1 MVSYPNF
8 KKYLIYI
15 LIVLKRALIVFLLI
29 TILSVLSLRWI
40 SPPTTSFM
48 LQHHFSAWLNDK
60 KGFKMSYRFVE
71 LNKISLHAPIAVV
84 AAEDQKFPVHW
95 GFDLESIEEAWVERA
110 NGIRVRGASTISQ
123 QVAKNLFL
131 WPGRSFLRKGV
142 EAYFTVLIE
151 LLWPKRRIIEV
162 YLNVAEFGNGVFGIT
177 AAGKTF
183 FKKPPLRLTRWEC
196 ALLAAVLPN
205 PKRFRVNK
213 PSSYVLRR
221 TEWIYKEMDRL
232 DRAKYLHNM

>member
-1 MVSYPNF
+1 MRSSLTV
-8 KKYLIYI
+8 I
-15 LIVLKRALIVFLLI
+15 KRVLIVFLLI

-48 LQHHFSAWLNDK
+48 LQRNFNAWLNDK
-60 KGFKMSYRFVE
+60 KNFKIHYRWVD

-95 GFDLESIEEAWVERA
+95 GFDRESIEEAWIERA

-131 WPGRSFLRKGV
+131 WPGRNLLRKGV
-142 EAYFTVLIE
+142 EAYFTALIE

-162 YLNVAEFGNGVFGIT
+162 YLNIAEFGKGVFGIA

-183 FKKPPLRLTRWEC
+183 FKKPPIRLTRWEC

-205 PKRFRVNK
+205 PKRFRAAR

-221 TEWIYKEMDRL
+221 TAWIHKEMDRL
-232 DRAKYLHNM
+232 DRAKCLKNI

>member
-1 MVSYPNF
+1 MVSYPNY
-8 KKYLIYI
+8 KNLLRSS
-15 LIVLKRALIVFLLI
+15 LIVLKRVLIVFLVI
-29 TILSVLSLRWI
+29 TILPVLSLRWI

-48 LQHHFSAWLNDK
+48 LQQKFNAWWNDTK
-60 KGFKMSYRFVE
+60 NFKIRYRWVD
-71 LNKISLHAPIAVV
+71 LDKISLHAPIAVV

-95 GFDLESIEEAWVERA
+95 GFDRESIEEAWVERA
-110 NGIRVRGASTISQ
+110 NGVRVRGASTISQ
-123 QVAKNLFL
+123 QVAKNLYL

-151 LLWPKRRIIEV
+151 LLWSKHRIIEV
-162 YLNVAEFGNGVFGIT
+162 YLNIAEFGNGVFGIA

-183 FKKPPLRLTRWEC
+183 FNKPPIRLTRWEC

-205 PKRFRVNK
+205 PKRFRAAR

-221 TEWIYKEMDRL
+221 TAWIHKEMDRL
-232 DRAKYLHNM
+232 DRAKCLKNL

>member
-1 MVSYPNF
+1 MVSYRKFNNF
-8 KKYLIYI
+8 LRSSLTVI
-15 LIVLKRALIVFLLI
+15 KRVLIVFLVI

-48 LQHHFSAWLNDK
+48 LQHNFNVWLNDK
-60 KGFKMSYRFVE
+60 KNFKIRYRWVD

-95 GFDLESIEEAWVERA
+95 GFDRESIEEAWIERA

-142 EAYFTVLIE
+142 EAYFTALIE

-162 YLNVAEFGNGVFGIT
+162 YLNIAEFGNGVFGIA

-183 FKKPPLRLTRWEC
+183 FKKPPIRLTRWEC

-205 PKRFRVNK
+205 PKRFSAAR
-213 PSSYVLRR
+213 PSIYVLRR
-221 TEWIYKEMDRL
+221 TAWIHKEMDRL
-232 DRAKYLHNM
+232 DRAKCLKNL

>member
-8 KKYLIYI
+8 KKYLIFV
-15 LIVLKRALIVFLLI
+15 LIVLKRALIVFLVI
-29 TILSVLSLRWI
+29 TIFSVLALRWV

-48 LQHHFSAWLNDK
+48 LQHNFSAWLNDK
-60 KGFKMSYRFVE
+60 KSFKISYRWVE

-95 GFDLESIEEAWVERA
+95 GFDRESIEEAWVERA

-142 EAYFTVLIE
+142 EVYFTALIE
-151 LLWPKRRIIEV
+151 LFWPKRRIVEV
-162 YLNVAEFGNGVFGIT
+162 YLNVAEFGNGVFGIA

-183 FKKPPLRLTRWEC
+183 FKKPPIRLTRWEC

-205 PKRFRVNK
+205 PKRFRAAK
-213 PSSYVLRR
+213 PSNYVLRR

-232 DRAKYLHNM
+232 DRAKHLQNM

>member
-8 KKYLIYI
+8 KNYFRSALK
-15 LIVLKRALIVFLLI
+15 VLKRAIIVFLAI
-29 TILSVLSLRWI
+29 TILPVFSLRWI

-48 LQHHFSAWLNDK
+48 LQRNFNAWWNDK
-60 KGFKMSYRFVE
+60 KNFKIRYQWVKLS
-71 LNKISLHAPIAVV
+71 KISPHAPIAVV

-95 GFDLESIEEAWVERA
+95 GFDRESIEEAWVERA
-110 NGIRVRGASTISQ
+110 NGIRVRGASSISQ

-151 LLWPKRRIIEV
+151 LLWPKHRIVEV
-162 YLNVAEFGNGVFGIT
+162 YLNIAEFGDGVFGIA
-177 AAGKTF
+177 AAGKAF
-183 FKKPPLRLTRWEC
+183 FKKPPIRLTRWEC

-205 PKRFRVNK
+205 PKRFRAAR
-213 PSSYVLRR
+213 PSNYVLSR
-221 TEWIYKEMDRL
+221 TAWIYKEMDRL
-232 DRAKYLHNM
+232 DRAKCLKNL

>member
-1 MVSYPNF
+1 
-8 KKYLIYI
+8 
-15 LIVLKRALIVFLLI
+15 VFLVI

-48 LQHHFSAWLNDK
+48 LQSNFNTWLNDK
-60 KGFKMSYRFVE
+60 KNFKIRYRWVD

-95 GFDLESIEEAWVERA
+95 GFDRESIEEAWIERA

-131 WPGRSFLRKGV
+131 WPGRSLLRKGV
-142 EAYFTVLIE
+142 EAYFTALIE

-162 YLNVAEFGNGVFGIT
+162 YLNIAEFGNGVFGIAT
-177 AAGKTF
+177 AGKSF
-183 FKKPPLRLTRWEC
+183 FKKPPIRLTRWEC

-205 PKRFRVNK
+205 PKRFRAAM
-213 PSSYVLRR
+213 PSIYVLRR
-221 TEWIYKEMDRL
+221 TAWIYKEMDRL
-232 DRAKYLHNM
+232 DRAKCLKNL

>member
-1 MVSYPNF
+1 MVSYRNYKNYF
-8 KKYLIYI
+8 GVTRR
-15 LIVLKRALIVFLLI
+15 VLKKVIILFLLI
-29 TILSVLSLRWI
+29 TILPVLSLRWI

-48 LQHHFSAWLNDK
+48 LQQKFNGWWNDK
-60 KGFKMSYRFVE
+60 KNFKIRYRWVD
-71 LNKISLHAPIAVV
+71 LNNISLHAPIAVV

-95 GFDLESIEEAWVERA
+95 GFDTESIEEAWLERA

-131 WPGRSFLRKGV
+131 WPGRSFLRKGM
-142 EAYFTVLIE
+142 EAYFTALIE

-162 YLNVAEFGNGVFGIT
+162 YLNIAEFGNGVFGIA

-183 FKKPPLRLTRWEC
+183 FKKSPIRLTRWQC

-205 PKRFRVNK
+205 PKRFRVAR
-213 PSSYVLRR
+213 PSTYVLHR

-232 DRAKYLHNM
+232 DRAKYLNNL

>member
-8 KKYLIYI
+8 KKYLIFI
-15 LIVLKRALIVFLLI
+15 LKVLKWVLIVFLVI
-29 TILSVLSLRWI
+29 TILSVLSLRWM

-48 LQHHFSAWLNDK
+48 LQHNFSAWLNEK
-60 KGFKMSYRFVE
+60 NKFKIHYRWVDI
-71 LNKISLHAPIAVV
+71 NRISIHAPIAVV
-84 AAEDQKFPVHW
+84 AAEDQKFPIHW
-95 GFDLESIEEAWVERA
+95 GFDRESIEEAWAERA

-142 EAYFTVLIE
+142 EAYFTLLIE

-162 YLNVAEFGNGVFGIT
+162 YLNIAEFGNGVFGIT
-177 AAGKTF
+177 AAGKIF
-183 FKKPPLRLTRWEC
+183 FKKPPIRLTRWEC

-205 PKRFRVNK
+205 PKRFRADK
-213 PSSYVLRR
+213 PSNYVLKR

-232 DRAKYLHNM
+232 DRAKYLNNL

>member
-1 MVSYPNF
+1 MVFYPNL
-8 KKYLIYI
+8 KNNLKSLLII
-15 LIVLKRALIVFLLI
+15 LKWVLIVFLAI

-48 LQHHFSAWLNDK
+48 LQHNFSAWLKDK
-60 KGFKMSYRFVE
+60 KNFKIQYRWID
-71 LNKISLHAPIAVV
+71 LNKISIHAPIAVV

-95 GFDLESIEEAWVERA
+95 GFDRESIEEAWVERA

-131 WPGRSFLRKGV
+131 WPGRSFVRKGV

-151 LLWPKRRIIEV
+151 LLWPKSRIIEV
-162 YLNVAEFGNGVFGIT
+162 YLNIAEFGNGVFGIT

-183 FKKPPLRLTRWEC
+183 FKKPPIRLTRWEC

-205 PKRFRVNK
+205 PKRFRANK
-213 PSSYVLRR
+213 PSNYVLRR

-232 DRAKYLHNM
+232 DRAKYLQNM

>member
-1 MVSYPNF
+1 MASYPNF
-8 KKYLIYI
+8 KKHLTSA
-15 LIVLKRALIVFLLI
+15 LIVLKRVLIVVLVI
-29 TILSVLSLRWI
+29 TILPVLSLRWI

-48 LQHHFSAWLNDK
+48 LQHNFNVWWNDK
-60 KGFKMSYRFVE
+60 KNFKIHCQWVNLSE
-71 LNKISLHAPIAVV
+71 ISTHAPLAVI
-84 AAEDQKFPVHW
+84 AAEDQKFPDHW
-95 GFDLESIEEAWVERA
+95 GFDSESIEEAWIERA

-131 WPGRSFLRKGV
+131 WPGRSFLRKGA

-162 YLNVAEFGNGVFGIT
+162 YLNIAEFGNGVFGIA

-183 FKKPPLRLTRWEC
+183 FKKPPIRLTRREC

-205 PKRFRVNK
+205 PKRLRAAR
-213 PSSYVLRR
+213 PSNYVLRR
-221 TEWIYKEMDRL
+221 TEWIHQEMDRL
-232 DRAKYLHNM
+232 DRAKYLNNL